1 MITRRK
7 DQLGGKRAGARSQ
20 SPRRC
25 RSHLRGEGT
34 CSNSTGR
41 LCKSDSRGRR
51 RGLNKNGSL
60 EQSGLEGAGAPRARS
75 RARRA
80 TGHGARGR
88 TGRVRSPGGAG
99 RRCAAPS
106 AAHSRGFTPA
116 CGSSAAWTGTRR
128 LPTEEGDSQT
138 HMHFAA
144 GCLRNPASH
153 LASLATLRTRAFP
166 EVTQKRQKG
175 NGLPQSAG
183 ISSGHDPDRRIQEAK
198 LRTRAPVRTERWL
211 LAGLEKWRG
220 QDGRV
225 RVWILSGCPGGWRG
239 GSWAGGGL
247 LLQERPG
254 GS

>member
-7 DQLGGKRAGARSQ
+7 DQLGGKRAEARSQ
-20 SPRRC
+20 SPPRF

-34 CSNSTGR
+34 CSNSTVASANPIPEGKR
-41 LCKSDSRGRR
+41 RGRR
-51 RGLNKNGSL
+51 RRLNKNGSL
-60 EQSGLEGAGAPRARS
+60 DQSGLEGAGAPRGRS

-106 AAHSRGFTPA
+106 AAHSRGFPPA

-128 LPTEEGDSQT
+128 LPTEEGDLQT

-144 GCLRNPASH
+144 GCLRNPASC

-183 ISSGHDPDRRIQEAK
+183 ISSSHDPGRGIQKAK
-198 LRTRAPVRTERWL
+198 LRTRAPARTER
-211 LAGLEKWRG
+211 G
-220 QDGRV
+220 
-225 RVWILSGCPGGWRG
+225 GCWPV
-239 GSWAGGGL
+239 
-247 LLQERPG
+247 
-254 GS
+254 